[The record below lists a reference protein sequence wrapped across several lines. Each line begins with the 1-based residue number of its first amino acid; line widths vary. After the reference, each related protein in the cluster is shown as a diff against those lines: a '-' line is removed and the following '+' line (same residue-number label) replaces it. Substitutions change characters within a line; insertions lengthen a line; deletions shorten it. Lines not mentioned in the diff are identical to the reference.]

1 MTSISSFGTKPSQI
15 IFMRGTCFCS
25 TRGCRVRTGARAVQR
40 RSQDGGSSSSSSS
53 SSPSSSP
60 SSPSSSSSSS
70 SPSSRSAAS
79 VGIYGGGAAGLA
91 AAYFAAQNPDLAV
104 TVYEKTGEVGRKIKV
119 RSIDPSMTDD
129 E

>member
-53 SSPSSSP
+53 SSSP
-60 SSPSSSSSSS
+60 SPSSS
-70 SPSSRSAAS
+70 SSRSAAS

>member
-1 MTSISSFGTKPSQI
+1 
-15 IFMRGTCFCS
+15 MRGTCFCS

-40 RSQDGGSSSSSSS
+40 RSQDGGSP
-53 SSPSSSP
+53 SPSP
-60 SSPSSSSSSS
+60 SPSSSSSSS
-70 SPSSRSAAS
+70 SSSSRSAAS

>member
-1 MTSISSFGTKPSQI
+1 MISSFGTKPSQI

-53 SSPSSSP
+53 SSSP
-60 SSPSSSSSSS
+60 SPSSS
-70 SPSSRSAAS
+70 SSRSAAS

>member
-1 MTSISSFGTKPSQI
+1 
-15 IFMRGTCFCS
+15 
-25 TRGCRVRTGARAVQR
+25 
-40 RSQDGGSSSSSSS
+40 
-53 SSPSSSP
+53 
-60 SSPSSSSSSS
+60 
-70 SPSSRSAAS
+70 
-79 VGIYGGGAAGLA
+79 LA

>member
-1 MTSISSFGTKPSQI
+1 VS
-15 IFMRGTCFCS
+15 
-25 TRGCRVRTGARAVQR
+25 TGARAVQS
-40 RSQDGGSSSSSSS
+40 RSQDGGSSSLSSLSSS
-53 SSPSSSP
+53 SSPSS
-60 SSPSSSSSSS
+60 
-70 SPSSRSAAS
+70 SSRSAAS

>member
-1 MTSISSFGTKPSQI
+1 VS
-15 IFMRGTCFCS
+15 
-25 TRGCRVRTGARAVQR
+25 TGARAVQS
-40 RSQDGGSSSSSSS
+40 RSQDGGSSPSSSS
-53 SSPSSSP
+53 SSPSSS
-60 SSPSSSSSSS
+60 
-70 SPSSRSAAS
+70 SSRSAAS

>member
-60 SSPSSSSSSS
+60 SPSSSS
-70 SPSSRSAAS
+70 PSRSAAS

>member
-1 MTSISSFGTKPSQI
+1 MSILTLTSISSFGTKPSQL

-25 TRGCRVRTGARAVQR
+25 TRGCGVSTGARAVQS

-53 SSPSSSP
+53 SSLS
-60 SSPSSSSSSS
+60 
-70 SPSSRSAAS
+70 SSRSAAS

>member
-1 MTSISSFGTKPSQI
+1 M
-15 IFMRGTCFCS
+15 
-25 TRGCRVRTGARAVQR
+25 VRTGARAVQR

-53 SSPSSSP
+53 SSSP
-60 SSPSSSSSSS
+60 SPSSS
-70 SPSSRSAAS
+70 SSRSAAS